1 VADHFGSDPR
11 DPNRREWREMKAG
24 FREVRDD
31 LKAAIHEKL
40 DSSHEEKMRVLE
52 ILRRAASDIRGK
64 R

>member
-1 VADHFGSDPR
+1 
-11 DPNRREWREMKAG
+11 MKAE

-52 ILRRAASDIRGK
+52 ILRRAASEIRGK
-64 R
+64 T